1 MWEQLGFGS
10 GIAYEKWPVY
20 DEKAMKRSEIEI
32 AVQVGGKVR
41 GHIMVTPDLTN
52 EQAQRELPER
62 EDVRAFIGD
71 KTLVKLIFVPGRL
84 CNLIVK

>member
-1 MWEQLGFGS
+1 
-10 GIAYEKWPVY
+10 
-20 DEKAMKRSEIEI
+20 
-32 AVQVGGKVR
+32 
-41 GHIMVTPDLTN
+41 MVTPDLTN

-62 EDVRAFIGD
+62 DDVRAFIGD